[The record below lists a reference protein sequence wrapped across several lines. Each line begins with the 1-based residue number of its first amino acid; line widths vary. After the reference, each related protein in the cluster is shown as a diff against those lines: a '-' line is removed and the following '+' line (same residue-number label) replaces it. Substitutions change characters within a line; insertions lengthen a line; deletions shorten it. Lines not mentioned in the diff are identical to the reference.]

1 MTDTIKMS
9 KLGFLAFLLSLL
21 TIASVGY
28 LYYNQINSNKLLKT
42 QIEMLH
48 ASNNAQDKANQNMQN
63 ELSNSISKIDNQV
76 NSLSGKQNSVIIFQ
90 LNQLISLA
98 NQGLIVYGD
107 IEGSIRIL
115 NYAKEM
121 LDGNNDPIFTG
132 VKFAITGDITKL
144 ESRPKVDSVII
155 NGELDSL
162 VSVLSNMSLDKESQA
177 SASTKDTKLKQ
188 FWLNIKESL
197 LSLIRVKRVS
207 AIDLDRSLPIA
218 IDDIRMDILGAK
230 LAILQHDEVSFEYNL
245 KMARQI
251 LGLSF
256 ANYTGF
262 KEIDSKLEALQK
274 INISN
279 TSVNIDATVK
289 ELNKLNNLK

>member
-1 MTDTIKMS
+1 MTNTVKSS
-9 KLGFLAFLLSLL
+9 KLGLLALSIITIGGLL
-21 TIASVGY
+21 Y
-28 LYYNQINSNKLLKT
+28 LSYNQVNSNKALKT
-42 QIEMLH
+42 QIEMLK
-48 ASNNAQDKANQNMQN
+48 ASNNAQDKANQIIQS
-63 ELSNSISKIDNQV
+63 EFSNSISKIDNQV
-76 NSLSGKQNSVIIFQ
+76 ASLSGKQNSVIIFQ

-107 IEGSIRIL
+107 IKGSIRIL

-132 VKFAITGDITKL
+132 VKFAITSDVTKL
-144 ESRPKVDSVII
+144 QSRPKVDSVII

-162 VSVLSNMSLDKESQA
+162 ASVLSNMSLAKESEPNA
-177 SASTKDTKLKQ
+177 ITRDTKLKQ
-188 FWLNIKESL
+188 FWSNIKESL
-197 LSLIRVKRVS
+197 LGLIKVKHVS

-218 IDDIRMDILGAK
+218 IDDIKMDILGAK
-230 LAILQHDEVSFEYNL
+230 LAVLQHDEVSFEYNL

-262 KEIDSKLEALQK
+262 KEIDAKLEALQK

-279 TSVNIDATVK
+279 TTADIDATIK